1 MKARDTRG
9 RSGPPSQE
17 YLRCERFGGGEYGE
31 GITDNGA
38 GRRRASRLG
47 IFTYLLISR
56 CKGEGREEFVG
67 ITLRGLG
74 ALEPWAPPVFH
85 GDGI

>member
-1 MKARDTRG
+1 MKARVTRG
-9 RSGPPSQE
+9 RNGPPSQE
-17 YLRCERFGGGEYGE
+17 YLRRERFGGGECGE

-38 GRRRASRLG
+38 GQRRASRLG

-56 CKGEGREEFVG
+56 SKEEGREEFAG
-67 ITLRGLG
+67 ITLRGSG

>member
-1 MKARDTRG
+1 MKARGASG

-17 YLRCERFGGGEYGE
+17 YLRRERIGGGEYGE

-38 GRRRASRLG
+38 GQRRASRLG
-47 IFTYLLISR
+47 TYLLISR
-56 CKGEGREEFVG
+56 CKGEGRGEFVG

-74 ALEPWAPPVFH
+74 ALEP
-85 GDGI
+85 